1 MLADV
6 IIKAMLRELEEKNAN
21 DEYLAL
27 ELMRLERIVDSWIA
41 SRTQAIQRLT
51 KLLEES
57 PSEA

>member
-21 DEYLAL
+21 DEYVAL